1 MLTGGD
7 TFYTLT
13 PEKDR
18 PDATHLALAPA
29 PDHLGE
35 GEATAE
41 MGIRVEGDTLMFD
54 VPLPERGVVTFAMH
68 MDTLHQVLEAT
79 CSDGGADD

>member
-29 PDHLGE
+29 PEHLGE
-35 GEATAE
+35 GEANAE
-41 MGIRVEGDTLMFD
+41 MRIRMEGDTLVFD
-54 VPLPERGVVTFAMH
+54 VPLPERGVVTFALH
-68 MDTLHQVLEAT
+68 VETLRQVL
-79 CSDGGADD
+79 GACGVF